1 MALVFLLNKKT
12 TDHAGE
18 SIIRCQNFYQV
29 FRLRAPV
36 FQAGAVQELYR
47 IGVTAV
53 RPKIIPDWSKA
64 ATGELEV
71 QIILPEK
78 CLERPASPSP
88 RKSTEQ
94 LSFGGLFSGRSS
106 AEGLPRQRCK

>member
-47 IGVTAV
+47 IGVTV
-53 RPKIIPDWSKA
+53 VPPKA

-88 RKSTEQ
+88 GKSTE
-94 LSFGGLFSGRSS
+94 LSSFGGLFSGRSS

>member
-1 MALVFLLNKKT
+1 MALVFLLIPEQET
-12 TDHAGE
+12 ADHAGE
-18 SIIRCQNFYQV
+18 SIIRCQNLYQV

-36 FQAGAVQELYR
+36 FQPGAVQELYR

-53 RPKIIPDWSKA
+53 RPKA

-88 RKSTEQ
+88 GKSTEL

-106 AEGLPRQRCK
+106 VEGLPPQQCK

>member
-47 IGVTAV
+47 IGVTV
-53 RPKIIPDWSKA
+53 VPPKA

-88 RKSTEQ
+88 GKSTEL

-106 AEGLPRQRCK
+106 VEGLPPQQCK

>member
-53 RPKIIPDWSKA
+53 RPKA

-88 RKSTEQ
+88 GKSTE
-94 LSFGGLFSGRSS
+94 LSSFGGLFSGRSS
-106 AEGLPRQRCK
+106 AEGLPPQQCK

>member
-47 IGVTAV
+47 IGVTV
-53 RPKIIPDWSKA
+53 VPPKA

>member
-47 IGVTAV
+47 IGVTV
-53 RPKIIPDWSKA
+53 VPPKA

-88 RKSTEQ
+88 GKSTEL

-106 AEGLPRQRCK
+106 AEGLPPQQCK

>member
-18 SIIRCQNFYQV
+18 SIIRCQNLYQV

-36 FQAGAVQELYR
+36 FQPGAVQELYR

-53 RPKIIPDWSKA
+53 RPKA

-88 RKSTEQ
+88 GKSTE
-94 LSFGGLFSGRSS
+94 LSSFGGLFSGRSS
-106 AEGLPRQRCK
+106 AEGLPPQQCK

>member
-53 RPKIIPDWSKA
+53 RPKA

>member
-12 TDHAGE
+12 TDNAGE

-47 IGVTAV
+47 IGVTV
-53 RPKIIPDWSKA
+53 VPPKA

-106 AEGLPRQRCK
+106 VEGLPPQQCK

>member
-1 MALVFLLNKKT
+1 MTLVFLLNKKT

-18 SIIRCQNFYQV
+18 SIIRCQNLYQV

-47 IGVTAV
+47 IGVTV
-53 RPKIIPDWSKA
+53 VPPKA

-88 RKSTEQ
+88 GKSTE
-94 LSFGGLFSGRSS
+94 LSSFGGLFSGRSS
-106 AEGLPRQRCK
+106 AEGLPPQQCK

>member
-47 IGVTAV
+47 IGVTV
-53 RPKIIPDWSKA
+53 LPPKA

>member
-47 IGVTAV
+47 IGVTV
-53 RPKIIPDWSKA
+53 VPPKA
-64 ATGELEV
+64 ETGELEV

-88 RKSTEQ
+88 GKSTEL

-106 AEGLPRQRCK
+106 AEGLPPQQCK